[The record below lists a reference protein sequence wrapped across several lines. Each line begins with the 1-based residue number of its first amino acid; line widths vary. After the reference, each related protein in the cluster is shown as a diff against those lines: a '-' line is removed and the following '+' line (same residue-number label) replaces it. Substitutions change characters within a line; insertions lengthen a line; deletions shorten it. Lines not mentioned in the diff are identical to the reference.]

1 MHAEPTRYRRMKPAD
16 ITALCLLA
24 LLAGCTPTVEG
35 PKETRVSGE
44 ALPFRLTAEVARRA
58 TEGAPARFEEVE
70 RDVRHMLSKRLH
82 RTPENLLK
90 RAQYLDLLGRVYAE
104 QGEYADAEAAYRDCV
119 DTLRATPGAS
129 PEALANALV
138 QLAGVFYRL
147 GDFAHAS
154 EAYAEAI
161 ALEEV
166 RLGKDHDDLLGLLSI
181 RAGLELKLGR
191 PVEAEALLRRELDT
205 ITRTRGRERREAA
218 SALDNLAEALSQQD
232 RKPEAAELRQ
242 QAREIRHK
250 LCDEC

>member
-1 MHAEPTRYRRMKPAD
+1 MKPPAL
-16 ITALCLLA
+16 ASLCLLA
-24 LLAGCTPTVEG
+24 WLAGCTPTVEG

-44 ALPFRLTAEVARRA
+44 TLPFRLTSEVARRA
-58 TEGAPARFEEVE
+58 TEGNPARFEEIE
-70 RDVRHMLSKRLH
+70 RDVRHLLSRRLH

-90 RAQYLDLLGRVYAE
+90 RARYLDLLGRVYAE

-129 PEALANALV
+129 SEELANALV

-147 GDFAHAS
+147 GDLAHAS
-154 EAYAEAI
+154 EAYADAI

-191 PVEAEALLRRELDT
+191 ATAAESLLRRELDT
-205 ITRTRGRERREAA
+205 ITRTRGLERREAA
-218 SALDNLAEALSQQD
+218 SVLDNLAEALSQQD
-232 RKPEAAELRQ
+232 RKAEAAELRQ
-242 QAREIRHK
+242 KAREIRHK

>member
-1 MHAEPTRYRRMKPAD
+1 MKPPDFA
-16 ITALCLLA
+16 ALCLLA
-24 LLAGCTPTVEG
+24 WLAGCTPTVEG
-35 PKETRVSGE
+35 PKETRVIGE
-44 ALPFRLTAEVARRA
+44 TLPFRLTSEVARRA
-58 TEGAPARFEEVE
+58 TEGEPARLEEVE
-70 RDVRHMLSKRLH
+70 RDVRHMLSRRLH

-90 RAQYLDLLGRVYAE
+90 RARYLDLLGRVYAE

-119 DTLRATPGAS
+119 DTMRATPGAS
-129 PEALANALV
+129 PEELANGLV

-147 GDFAHAS
+147 GDLAHAS

-191 PVEAEALLRRELDT
+191 PTEAEALLRRQLDT
-205 ITRTRGRERREAA
+205 ITRTRGLERREAA
-218 SALDNLAEALSQQD
+218 SVLDNLAEALSQQD
-232 RKPEAAELRQ
+232 RKAEAAELRQ
-242 QAREIRHK
+242 KAREIRHK

>member
-1 MHAEPTRYRRMKPAD
+1 MSSRPSLP
-16 ITALCLLA
+16 ALCLLL

-35 PKETRVSGE
+35 PKEFRIVGE
-44 ALPFRLTAEVARRA
+44 TLPFRLTSEVARRA
-58 TEGAPARFEEVE
+58 TEGAPERFEEVE
-70 RDVRHMLSKRLH
+70 RDVRHLLARRLH

-90 RAQYLDLLGRVYAE
+90 RAHYLDLLGRIYAE

-119 DTLRATPGAS
+119 DTLRATPGAA
-129 PEALANALV
+129 PEDLANALV

-147 GDFAHAS
+147 GDFGHAS
-154 EAYAEAI
+154 EAYADAI

-191 PVEAEALLRRELDT
+191 PVAAEALLRRQLDT
-205 ITRTRGRERREAA
+205 ITRTRGLERREAA
-218 SALDNLAEALSQQD
+218 SVLDNLAEALSQQE
-232 RKPEAAELRQ
+232 RKAEAAELRQ
-242 QAREIRHK
+242 KAREIRHK